1 MFAERPYEAVERS
14 ASPARRLPTPVVFRR
29 PRLLADAGP
38 TSDMAGRS
46 PTLTLVTVIVVVFV
60 LQRLLGLL
68 AVPVGVFALAPPV
81 DHRPWTLVISVYAH
95 GSVPHL
101 LTNAVLLLLVGLYLE
116 RQTSRLRF
124 HAFFLVTGV
133 LAGLSQVWVSG
144 LVGQP
149 VAVLGASGAIFGLV
163 GYVLAGNRVADTVLG
178 AVPLSAR
185 GQLVVFALVAT
196 AVTLATAG
204 PGVALVA
211 HFTGLLLGLL
221 AGRTHLLRTSEGRR

>member
-1 MFAERPYEAVERS
+1 M
-14 ASPARRLPTPVVFRR
+14 
-29 PRLLADAGP
+29 G
-38 TSDMAGRS
+38 MAGRS
-46 PTLTLVTVIVVVFV
+46 PTLTLVAVIVVVFV

-68 AVPVGVFALAPPV
+68 AVPVGFFALAPPV
-81 DHRPWTLVISVYAH
+81 GHRPWTLVTSVYAH
-95 GSVPHL
+95 GSLPHL
-101 LTNAVLLLLVGLYLE
+101 LANAVLLLLVGLSLE

-144 LVGQP
+144 LVGRP

-163 GYVLAGNRVADTVLG
+163 GYVLAGNRVTDTVLG

-185 GQLVVFALVAT
+185 GQLVAFALVAA

-204 PGVALVA
+204 RGVALVA

-221 AGRTHLLRTSEGRR
+221 AGRAHLLRTST